1 MKRAMGEI
9 GVIFAGAVWLVAAA
23 GTLHGAEAQRTN
35 EVQRLESEYR
45 ERQQAADA
53 AKKQLAVAKRQAA
66 QEKSKG
72 PAQPDATQFMIPKL
86 KAAPKIDGV
95 VEAEEWAGAA
105 GVPLPSWNSGLLL
118 LKRPGST
125 FLLGW
130 DAEHLYGAQRL
141 PLREGERL
149 VRLCREPRRDN
160 VAPHESA
167 LEIFIDRK
175 SQGSHGSGCR
185 WQFMGNASGNR
196 FEREDQYEIG
206 QNFVGWNGEWQ
217 YAQRVTPDGK
227 FWEAEFAI
235 PRKTVYQG
243 EPLRDGD
250 AWWIGL
256 ATDLHRPWTWN
267 GFYGYGTRATF
278 RESLPEVRMS
288 NPQRSLELRG
298 IGFDLSVRNTTA
310 ARFEGRLVC
319 RLYSKERDPAKQKV
333 VFEKTRIIALD
344 PGASQSFEVNDA
356 VEAYA
361 EAGRLAILVESG
373 SKAIYTWSTPI
384 DYANPEADFGLLFT
398 PDKAAFALKTAYN
411 PLSNYVRFEVD
422 KYDFAQAGAVAAAR
436 CTVCSPNDGKGMGEG
451 RITDFPYGKGDV
463 RVAVPAE
470 LAPGDYPCTV
480 ELLDAAGNVLAREN
494 TSFVRKD
501 HKKAFPWLFGNRIGE
516 QDEVLPG
523 FEPLS
528 VKGATVKGF
537 RKEIVLEGSALPGQI
552 TAAGVALLRS
562 PVVLEGA
569 SDGAPFTLE
578 PARRKPELRK
588 GSDTRARYCGEAA
601 GGPLS
606 ASVVSEWEYDGTCRV
621 ELTLTPAKGRAAAR
635 FERLRLVIPF
645 SAEGGLSYMANG
657 ENMRLSNQVGLIP
670 KPGTPER
677 LAGVANWLPG
687 APKSG
692 AVWSSTSVRE
702 QEMTVGSFVPFMWI
716 GNLRSGLT
724 WFADSDE
731 GWWPTDK
738 VPAIEIW
745 RDGEG
750 RASLVLNLAGE
761 AAELTGPRR
770 IVFGL
775 HVNPVRPV
783 GEAKGSRLVFGYLK
797 ESGRWD
803 GKTLPQAFARRY
815 PDNLELNRKYV
826 ERCHR
831 LNGLFAPYTEMSWMD
846 FEPDVVEYFREE
858 WDRGGLGGPLHIK
871 SSLDYLLWLTDR
883 WIADADMD
891 GFYFDNVF
899 NRINANTH
907 AGTAYRLPDG
917 RIQPGYNLW
926 GMRDHIKRIRGV
938 LAQRKNGAP
947 FYLCIH
953 NTRFQFAPVLG
964 FANVAMGGEM
974 PTPRGDNPRQGDWMD
989 MHPREFMTVMYNQ
1002 PLWGYRLSHLYHFR
1016 SESYLDEFGELDE
1029 AAAFKAHRGAMASML
1044 VNGVEFF
1051 QGNNYGAFLQPKF
1064 QLLKQAA
1071 GGELRFLPGWDAG
1084 GLFRLE
1090 PSDSELDV
1098 ALWRGENHVLLVVCN
1113 WSKKAKT
1120 AGVWLDFPKLLR
1132 RPEPMRHR
1140 VMMDFETLESFK
1152 PWRSGGDGLLAAR
1165 EFPGDPLPNLDKDAD
1180 PTINIPNTLRLKV
1193 EPRDFRVVLIGN
1205 LPLGGSGA
1213 GF

>member
-1 MKRAMGEI
+1 MKRARVDG
-9 GVIFAGAVWLVAAA
+9 GAIFACAAWLAVAAGA
-23 GTLHGAEAQRTN
+23 LHGAEVQGPG
-35 EVQRLESEYR
+35 EVKRLEAECR

-53 AKKQLAVAKRQAA
+53 AKKQLAAAKRQAA
-66 QEKSKG
+66 QEKSQG

-86 KAAPKIDGV
+86 TAAPKIDGAV
-95 VEAEEWAGAA
+95 DAAEWAGAV
-105 GVPLPSWNSGLLL
+105 GVPLPAWKGGTVM
-118 LKRPGST
+118 LKRPGAT
-125 FLLGW
+125 VYLGW
-130 DAEHLYGAQRL
+130 DGEHLFGAQRL
-141 PLREGERL
+141 ALREGERL

-167 LEIFIDRK
+167 IEFFVDRK
-175 SQGSHGSGCR
+175 SQGSHGSACR

-206 QNFVGWNGEWQ
+206 QNFVDWDGEWQ

-227 FWEAEFAI
+227 YWEVEFAI
-235 PRKTVYQG
+235 PRKTVYQS

-250 AWWIGL
+250 VWWIGV
-256 ATDLHRPWTWN
+256 AADLHRPWTWN
-267 GFYGYGTRATF
+267 GYYGYGTRATF
-278 RESLPEVRMS
+278 REALPEIRMS
-288 NPQRSLELRG
+288 HPQRSLELRG

-310 ARFEGRLVC
+310 APFEGRLVY
-319 RLYSKERDPAKQKV
+319 RLYSKDRDPAKQRV
-333 VFEKTRIIALD
+333 VFEGTRPIGLA
-344 PGASQSFEVNDA
+344 PGAARTFDVRDA
-356 VEAYA
+356 VEAHA
-361 EAGRLAILVESG
+361 QGGRIAVSVECG
-373 SKAIYTWSTPI
+373 GQPVYTWSTAV
-384 DYANPEADFGLLFT
+384 DYADPEADYGLAFV

-411 PLSNYVRFEVD
+411 PLSNYVRFEAD
-422 KYDFAQAGAVAAAR
+422 TYDFAQAGAVASAR
-436 CTVCSPNDGKGMGEG
+436 CAVGSRADGKSLAEG
-451 RITDFPYGKGDV
+451 RITAFPFGKGEV
-463 RVAVPAE
+463 RVDVPAALE
-470 LAPGDYPCTV
+470 PGEYPCSV
-480 ELLDAAGNVLAREN
+480 ELLDAAGKTLARESA
-494 TSFVRKD
+494 SFVRKD
-501 HKKAFPWLFGNRIGE
+501 HKKEFPWLTGNRIGE

-523 FEPLS
+523 FAPLS
-528 VKGATVKGF
+528 VRGDTVKGF
-537 RKEIVLEGSALPGQI
+537 RKEIVVNGSALPERI
-552 TAAGVALLRS
+552 TAAGVPLLRS
-562 PVVLEGA
+562 PVVLEGEA
-569 SDGAPFTLE
+569 DGAPFALA
-578 PARRKPELRK
+578 PARRRPELRK
-588 GSDTRARYCGEAA
+588 SSETRARYRGEAA
-601 GGPLS
+601 GGPLA
-606 ASVVSEWEYDGTCRV
+606 ASVVSEWEYDGTCKV
-621 ELTLTPAKGRAAAR
+621 ELTLTPAKGRATAR
-635 FERLRLVIPF
+635 FDRLRLVVPF
-645 SAEGGLSYMANG
+645 TAEGGVSYMANG
-657 ENMRLSNQVGLIP
+657 ENMRLSNQAGLIP
-670 KPGTPER
+670 KPGAPER

-687 APKSG
+687 APESG
-692 AVWSSTSVRE
+692 AVWNSTSVRK
-702 QEMTVGSFVPFMWI
+702 QAMTVGSFVPFMWV
-716 GNLRSGLT
+716 GNLRGGLT

-738 VPAIEIW
+738 VPAIEIR

-775 HVNPVRPV
+775 HVNPVREP

-826 ERCHR
+826 GRCHR
-831 LNGLFAPYTEMSWMD
+831 FNSLFGPYTEMSWMD
-846 FEPDVVEYFREE
+846 FETDVAEYFREE
-858 WDRGGLGGPLHIK
+858 WDRGGLGGPLHVK

-883 WIADADMD
+883 WIRDAGLD

-899 NRINANTH
+899 NRINYNTH

-917 RIQPGYNLW
+917 RVQPGYNLW

-938 LAQRKNGAP
+938 LAQRKGGAP

-953 NTRFQFAPVLG
+953 NTRFQFAPILG

-1016 SESYLDEFGELDE
+1016 SDSYLNEFGEPD
-1029 AAAFKAHRGAMASML
+1029 AAAALKAHRGAMASML
-1044 VNGVEFF
+1044 INGVEFF
-1051 QGNNYGAFLQPKF
+1051 QGNNYGAFLQPQF

-1071 GGELRFLPGWDAG
+1071 GGELRFQPGWDSD

-1090 PSDSELDV
+1090 PADSELDA

-1132 RPEPMRHR
+1132 LPEPLRQR
-1140 VMMDFETLESFK
+1140 VMMDFETLEGFK
-1152 PWRSGGDGLLAAR
+1152 PWSTGGDGLLAAR
-1165 EFPGDPLPNLDKDAD
+1165 EFPDDPLPKLDRDAD
-1180 PTINIPNTLRLKV
+1180 PTLNIPNTLRLKV
-1193 EPRDFRVVLIGN
+1193 APRDFRAVLIGN